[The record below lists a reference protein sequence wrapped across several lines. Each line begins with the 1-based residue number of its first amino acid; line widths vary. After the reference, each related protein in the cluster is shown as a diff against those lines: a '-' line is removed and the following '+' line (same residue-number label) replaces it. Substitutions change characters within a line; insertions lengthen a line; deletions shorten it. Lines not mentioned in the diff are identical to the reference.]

1 MKDIRDLINIADVY
15 GKIINE
21 APPSKKANSLADLGT
36 RKPQG
41 TTQEPATGQTNAVRP
56 APGGAGQLPQG
67 TTTSGPQNGRQGPRG
82 GQRPQGTTTADP
94 DAADPRGPDQ
104 RGGQSPQGTTTSGPQ
119 NGRQGPRGGQRPQGT
134 TQEPA
139 TGQTNAVRPAPGGA
153 GQLPQGT
160 TQEPATGQ
168 TAADEFAGGNRQGG
182 EFDTTPSD
190 AQQAADEF
198 AGGNRQGGEFD
209 TTTVQEPATGQ
220 TTQTDEPVQEPATGQ
235 TDANTEEPQQ
245 DALAGRLDTTTPSL
259 MDAYNDG
266 GKQAMDSVRDLQ
278 QALERLGIDPNGV
291 DGKYGRGTYA
301 AVQEFQRQNGLQVDG
316 EAGPETMAALQ
327 RAINAQAGS
336 TAAQPQAAEPTTGPD
351 DGTRGG
357 QEPNR
362 TVQEPATG
370 QTTQTDEPVQEPATG
385 QTSPG
390 TGATAPG
397 DIGDGLR
404 GGGDDS
410 EQTIVQE
417 PATGQTQSQAVPV
430 RPEEMDRFQELMDKV
445 EQEQTSTSAAGQE
458 SGQPNAEL
466 DGQERGVQTASVDMS
481 MKNMLAL
488 VEFMLHEA
496 PEDLTDQER
505 EELDALFARLEAS
518 DDPRAKELVSRYN
531 KAFPKSDQAIDNK
544 MDRDNAASSA
554 SADGPRTR
562 GGKRGSEGEGN
573 IDAQRNVLQN
583 HNALADEIRSG
594 SNPIVAEIEAEL
606 AKGGNIVQFNGVWM
620 TKIRDLAREA
630 DPQRFQSLN
639 TKLQVALA
647 GYFNKKY
654 NGGSDTNFRIGNTND
669 FYRGIQQQ
677 ISGSQGATNR
687 ESWDNDMTDKSK
699 LKEAS
704 MNISMNGTNA
714 SEIGELM
721 RIMQLAGTGGSG
733 EHTHMPIAPDALH
746 TDDDSHNEM
755 PCPVCGIAHGEEAP
769 TPCGMGEELVGED
782 WDNGP
787 SEEYK
792 DHNYMVKDLSG
803 GINRQ
808 KKMYAASQRGDN
820 AMAVESVKD
829 QLYKALEGKYANDA
843 QRKAVHAAKNKKK

>member
-67 TTTSGPQNGRQGPRG
+67 TTTSGPQNGRQGP
-82 GQRPQGTTTADP
+82 
-94 DAADPRGPDQ
+94 

-458 SGQPNAEL
+458 SGQPNA
-466 DGQERGVQTASVDMS
+466 
-481 MKNMLAL
+481 
-488 VEFMLHEA
+488 
-496 PEDLTDQER
+496 
-505 EELDALFARLEAS
+505 
-518 DDPRAKELVSRYN
+518 
-531 KAFPKSDQAIDNK
+531 
-544 MDRDNAASSA
+544 
-554 SADGPRTR
+554 
-562 GGKRGSEGEGN
+562 
-573 IDAQRNVLQN
+573 
-583 HNALADEIRSG
+583 
-594 SNPIVAEIEAEL
+594 
-606 AKGGNIVQFNGVWM
+606 
-620 TKIRDLAREA
+620 
-630 DPQRFQSLN
+630 
-639 TKLQVALA
+639 
-647 GYFNKKY
+647 
-654 NGGSDTNFRIGNTND
+654 
-669 FYRGIQQQ
+669 
-677 ISGSQGATNR
+677 
-687 ESWDNDMTDKSK
+687 
-699 LKEAS
+699 
-704 MNISMNGTNA
+704 
-714 SEIGELM
+714 
-721 RIMQLAGTGGSG
+721 
-733 EHTHMPIAPDALH
+733 
-746 TDDDSHNEM
+746 
-755 PCPVCGIAHGEEAP
+755 
-769 TPCGMGEELVGED
+769 
-782 WDNGP
+782 
-787 SEEYK
+787 
-792 DHNYMVKDLSG
+792 
-803 GINRQ
+803 
-808 KKMYAASQRGDN
+808 
-820 AMAVESVKD
+820 
-829 QLYKALEGKYANDA
+829 
-843 QRKAVHAAKNKKK
+843 